1 MTILC
6 CSRCFN
12 GTILGLGHGDCVV
25 DCLSVVDSVGLH
37 SVEVI
42 ADNGNNYFVAIA
54 GLNNFLYK
62 VSMLADES
70 GINVAVGDSLAVSKL
85 EVVLIHILCEALK
98 GSALNGDASDSGVI
112 NQGDVV
118 DVEYVSFSAT
128 ARCGVGRESNK
139 QRLTSDVIIYVI
151 KRYREFCPITRGD
164 IVDILGCSKLVGV
177 SSVLWVLI
185 VGAVGDYCTHRCS
198 IGSAFWHKF
207 RPESDAVGA
216 TMHHSVEW
224 VTIGICIGV
233 ADVHSAAVSRVV
245 GSGAACIQAASS
257 HGAISNH
264 SKKTS
269 RSHYHTLAA
278 AVTFGT

>member
-1 MTILC
+1 MTILCSSRCLNGTILGLGHGDCVVDSLEGSIDCDIGSWHQERVILNSNRLTALNSVGQGLDLIASCGINGNGYLLTILC

-25 DCLSVVDSVGLH
+25 DSLVVVDSVGLH

-98 GSALNGDASDSGVI
+98 GSALNGDASDSCVI

-128 ARCGVGRESNK
+128 ARCGVG
-139 QRLTSDVIIYVI
+139 
-151 KRYREFCPITRGD
+151 
-164 IVDILGCSKLVGV
+164 
-177 SSVLWVLI
+177 
-185 VGAVGDYCTHRCS
+185 
-198 IGSAFWHKF
+198 
-207 RPESDAVGA
+207 
-216 TMHHSVEW
+216 
-224 VTIGICIGV
+224 
-233 ADVHSAAVSRVV
+233 
-245 GSGAACIQAASS
+245 
-257 HGAISNH
+257 
-264 SKKTS
+264 
-269 RSHYHTLAA
+269 
-278 AVTFGT
+278 